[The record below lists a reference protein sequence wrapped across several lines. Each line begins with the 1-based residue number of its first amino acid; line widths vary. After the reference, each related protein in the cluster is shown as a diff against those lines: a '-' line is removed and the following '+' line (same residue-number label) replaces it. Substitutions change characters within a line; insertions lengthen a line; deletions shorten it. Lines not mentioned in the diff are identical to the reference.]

1 MSALGYAIPP
11 ANEEF
16 RAPTPATSDGGEN
29 TKSRR
34 PARVLV
40 VDDDAMMRTILVRV
54 LNKSGYETLAASD
67 ARHALCAVEQ
77 FEPEIIITDLEMP
90 GMDGLALC
98 RLLQDRLVV
107 PAHIIIL
114 SGHAGEV
121 VNGLEAGAAD
131 YMHKPFVAN
140 ELLARVSAGIR
151 TVEKQKALL
160 RKARGI
166 EASLVEVQSEQAKIG
181 QELFAAAELQSGL
194 LPPSLI
200 TVNGIDIACAV
211 EAHSV
216 LSGDMVGIQAGAPGQ
231 ASIFSLDV
239 SGKGTPAALL
249 ATLMAQEIRNST
261 ATLPS
266 RTAMPPVTASTRPS
280 DILAEL
286 NQKFL
291 NWANSDRYSTLAY
304 ARIDRNAGIADL
316 GIAGHPRPALIR
328 ADGSVEFVG
337 EGSYP
342 IGMLADAQYRTSRVA
357 LAAGDRLA
365 LFSDGF
371 IDSRLRGGHHLGYDG
386 MAALLRETAGNRFDV
401 LTRAITDALRRATN
415 SNSNDDTSI
424 IIAGFQ

>member
-1 MSALGYAIPP
+1 MSALAYAMTPSNEAACP
-11 ANEEF
+11 A
-16 RAPTPATSDGGEN
+16 TPAASDEGAK
-29 TKSRR
+29 TQSRR

-40 VDDDAMMRTILVRV
+40 VDDDAMMRKILARV
-54 LNKSGYETLAASD
+54 LDKTGYQTLAASD
-67 ARHALCAVEQ
+67 ARAALCAVEE
-77 FEPEIIITDLEMP
+77 FEPEVIITDLEMP

-98 RLLQDRLVV
+98 RLLQDRLAV

-151 TVEKQKALL
+151 TVEKQRALL

-194 LPPSLI
+194 LPPPLS

-216 LSGDMVGIQAGAPGQ
+216 LSGDMVGIEAGATGQ
-231 ASIFSLDV
+231 TAIFSLDV

-249 ATLMAQEIRNST
+249 ATLMTHEIRNST
-261 ATLPS
+261 ASS
-266 RTAMPPVTASTRPS
+266 RSRAAMPSGAASARPS

-304 ARIDRNAGIADL
+304 ARIDRNAGMADI

-328 ADGSVEFVG
+328 ANGSVEFVG

-342 IGMLADAQYRTSRVA
+342 IGMLADAQYRSSRVA

-371 IDSRLRGGHHLGYDG
+371 IDSRLRGGRHLGYDG

-415 SNSNDDTSI
+415 SDSNDDTSI
-424 IIAGFQ
+424 IIASYR

>member
-1 MSALGYAIPP
+1 MSALAYAINPS
-11 ANEEF
+11 NEADSDRQAKTQPQS
-16 RAPTPATSDGGEN
+16 RA
-29 TKSRR
+29 RI
-34 PARVLV
+34 LV
-40 VDDDAMMRTILVRV
+40 VDDDAMMRKILARV
-54 LNKSGYETLAASD
+54 LDKNNYETLAAID
-67 ARHALCAVEQ
+67 AAHALRAVEE
-77 FEPEIIITDLEMP
+77 FEPEVIITDLEMP

-131 YMHKPFVAN
+131 YMHKPFVAS
-140 ELLARVSAGIR
+140 ELLARVSAGMR

-194 LPPSLI
+194 LPPLLS

-216 LSGDMVGIQAGAPGQ
+216 LSGDMVGIHAGGAGQ
-231 ASIFSLDV
+231 AAIFSLDV

-249 ATLMAQEIRNST
+249 ATLMTQEIRNST
-261 ATLPS
+261 APPRS
-266 RTAMPPVTASTRPS
+266 RTATPPDATSARPS
-280 DILAEL
+280 DILSEL

-316 GIAGHPRPALIR
+316 GIAGHPRPAVIR
-328 ADGSVEFVG
+328 ANGSVEFVG

-342 IGMLADAQYRTSRVA
+342 IGMIADAQYRSSRVP

-371 IDSRLRGGHHLGYDG
+371 IDSPLRGGRHLGYDG
-386 MAALLRETAGNRFDV
+386 MAALLRETAGTPFEG
-401 LTRAITDALRRATN
+401 LTRAITDALRRSTY
-415 SNSNDDTSI
+415 SDSNDDTSI
-424 IIAGFQ
+424 IIAGYR